1 MYPFFFV
8 PRIEVFSC
16 HIVFFPTHYYNILSP
31 VDSMNSSSENVKL
44 WKLSKLKLNLRVWS
58 ALSNEAIS
66 MILSKVDN

>member
-44 WKLSKLKLNLRVWS
+44 
-58 ALSNEAIS
+58 
-66 MILSKVDN
+66 